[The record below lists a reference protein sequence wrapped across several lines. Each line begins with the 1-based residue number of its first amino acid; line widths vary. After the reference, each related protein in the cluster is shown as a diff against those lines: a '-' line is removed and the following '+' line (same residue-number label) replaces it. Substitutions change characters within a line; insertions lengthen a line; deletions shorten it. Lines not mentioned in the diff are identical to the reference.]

1 MIDIDP
7 FAIDKQD
14 TIDKTQAI
22 AVVNPRAT
30 EFIPEK
36 GKEGW

>member
-1 MIDIDP
+1 MIDINP

-14 TIDKTQAI
+14 TIDKTEAI
-22 AVVNPRAT
+22 AEVNPRAT
-30 EFIPEK
+30 EIIREK